1 VEEITQLLRPCLAGI
16 IIFGMTASAIA
27 AEGGNL
33 TIGFTV
39 SQTGALNN
47 DSVAQMRDFELWR
60 DR

>member
-1 VEEITQLLRPCLAGI
+1 LLRPCLAGI

-39 SQTGALNN
+39 SRTGALNN